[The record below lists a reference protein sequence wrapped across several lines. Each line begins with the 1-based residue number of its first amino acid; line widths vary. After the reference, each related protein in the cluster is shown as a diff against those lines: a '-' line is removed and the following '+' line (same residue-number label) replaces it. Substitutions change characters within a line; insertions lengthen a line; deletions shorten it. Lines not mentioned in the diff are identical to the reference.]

1 MLRRGDRGVYV
12 RRPGAVSYG
21 QPWGT
26 IMLDF
31 DSPFVPGDMGNAS
44 SYDAPVLFRKV
55 PRLSVG
61 AILADS
67 GATFEKAVIEAAQA
81 LVEAGATAITSNCGF
96 MIRYQDAVAD
106 ALGGVTV
113 ALSSL
118 LQLPFIARTIPPSA
132 SIAIITAD
140 AGTLDAGFIESQFF
154 GLGHRVRIGGLQDS
168 PHFRQAMFEGS
179 DELDADGIR
188 EEVLDAVRRLR
199 ADDSR
204 LNTILLECAALPAYA
219 NALQDEWPDTAV
231 YDFWTLTR
239 TVMSARERAP
249 FHGWY

>member
-1 MLRRGDRGVYV
+1 MLRRGDRGVYL

-44 SYDAPVLFRKV
+44 TYDAPVLFRKV

-67 GATFEKAVIEAAQA
+67 EAVFEELVIEAAQA
-81 LVEAGATAITSNCGF
+81 LVKDGAMAITSNCGF

-106 ALGGVTV
+106 ALDGVTV

-118 LQLPFIARTIPPSA
+118 LQLPFIATTTSA
-132 SIAIITAD
+132 PIGIVTAD
-140 AGTLDAGFIESQFF
+140 AGTLDARFIESQFA
-154 GLGHRVRIGGLQDS
+154 GLGHRMRISGLQDS
-168 PHFRQAMFEGS
+168 PCFQRTMFDNS
-179 DELDADGIR
+179 NELDADGIR
-188 EEVLDAVRRLR
+188 EEVLDAVRELR
-199 ADDSR
+199 AGHPL
-204 LNTILLECAALPAYA
+204 LNTVLLECAALPAYA
-219 NALQDEWPDTAV
+219 SALQDEWPDMAV
-231 YDFWTLTR
+231 YDFWTLTK
-239 TVMSARERAP
+239 TVMSAHERTP